1 MSGDSQ
7 WGAEEEGGS
16 NRQHKKMAGGG
27 RQRALHGETHLF
39 KENCA
44 AANTK
49 WYMQNVYVNTT
60 EACVASS
67 FALEHTHIST
77 DTGGE

>member
-16 NRQHKKMAGGG
+16 NRQHRKMACGG
-27 RQRALHGETHLF
+27 RQRALYVETHLF

-44 AANTK
+44 AANRK
-49 WYMQNVYVNTT
+49 WYTQNVYVHTT
-60 EACVASS
+60 EARAASS
-67 FALEHTHIST
+67 FALAHTHIST
-77 DTGGE
+77 DTGGG